1 MDQLKELFAPDEGRD
16 ALRKLGGLLL
26 GVGMLLVFFRKGS
39 DQLGKN
45 WGDFALLLVLLAP
58 CVFLYG
64 VGVIGRRL
72 TDGLRS
78 WESVYLVFGLIFV
91 PLVLFQFVELVN
103 GDTGASL
110 NVFWIFL
117 VTAAIGAATAL
128 VTGVR
133 YQLLL
138 ASIAAIVSWSA
149 LWDKIIDL
157 GDHLGTYR
165 GLLMILAAILL
176 AAAIGLYVMDR
187 ENGLPR
193 ANELVTGAGISAV
206 LGSMGLSLGIL
217 VQQSNPFTPFP
228 VAHPSTFWNLVA
240 LGVSLLL
247 ILYGARFAARGPVYI
262 GGIGLLLFVLI
273 VGLDLGHKPPRGSLK
288 WWPVVTILAGGGAF
302 LLSLIPGLRI
312 NISIGRGSSG
322 DGSHGPP

>member
-1 MDQLKELFAPDEGRD
+1 VDQLKELFAPDEGRD
-16 ALRKLGGLLL
+16 ALRKVGGLLL

-39 DQLGKN
+39 DALGKN

-64 VGVIGRRL
+64 VGLIGRRL
-72 TDGLRS
+72 TDGLRA

-91 PLVLFQFVELVN
+91 PLVLFQFVQLIN

-117 VTAAIGAATAL
+117 VTDILAVVAAL
-128 VTGVR
+128 VTGAR

-138 ASIAAIVSWSA
+138 ASLAMIVWWSA
-149 LWDKIIDL
+149 LWDKIIGI

-165 GLLMILAAILL
+165 GLLLILAVIMVVGAV
-176 AAAIGLYVMDR
+176 GLYVMDR
-187 ENGLPR
+187 EGGLPR

-206 LGSMGLSLGIL
+206 LGSVGLSASAFAAQG
-217 VQQSNPFTPFP
+217 NPFTTVP

-240 LGVSLLL
+240 LVVSLAL
-247 ILYGARFAARGPVYI
+247 IGYGSRFAARGPVYV
-262 GGIGLLLFVLI
+262 GGIGLLLFVLV
-273 VGLDLGHKPPRGSLK
+273 VGFDVGGSPPQGSLK
-288 WWPVVTILAGGGAF
+288 WWPVVTILAGGIAF
-302 LLSLIPGLRI
+302 ILSVIPGLRF
-312 NISIGRGSSG
+312 NVSSG
-322 DGSHGPP
+322 RESSGGDPQGPP